1 MRRRSRLLLILGI
14 LLAIVAMLIT
24 YTMLQKPQQPA
35 EQPPVVTR
43 KVAVALQDIPY
54 GTLIDPLAVEMRDW
68 PVDTAPADAI
78 GNTADLAGKYAKTA
92 IFAGQIIQA
101 KMIASPS
108 ELAAGEGPASVLV
121 PLGMVAYPFPIDELS
136 GVSYALKSGDR
147 VDVLITF
154 RFLQVDRETQVAF
167 PLDRNQP
174 GDIQGVQI
182 PRLVSQLTLQNVE
195 VLRVGSW
202 YVPPVQTTQ
211 QQQPGQQQ
219 QTPATPPPPA
229 VVTLLVPQQDALVL
243 QFAREAKATVE
254 LALRNPNDQ
263 EEVTTQA
270 VTLDYM
276 LARFNITV
284 PILRDESL
292 ETLKPATR

>member
-43 KVAVALQDIPY
+43 KVAVAVQDIPY
-54 GTLIDPLAVEMRDW
+54 GTLIDPLTVEMRDW
-68 PVDTAPADAI
+68 PVDTAPADAV
-78 GNTADLAGKYAKTA
+78 GSTADLAGKYAKTP
-92 IFAGQIIQA
+92 IFSGQIIQT
-101 KMIASPS
+101 KMIATRE
-108 ELAAGEGPASVLV
+108 ELAGGEGPASILV
-121 PLGMVAYPFPIDELS
+121 PMGMVAYPFPIDEFS
-136 GVSYALKSGDR
+136 GVSYALKTGDR

-182 PRLVSQLTLQNVE
+182 PRLVSQLTLQNIE

-202 YVPPVQTTQ
+202 YVPPAQPTTQ
-211 QQQPGQQQ
+211 QGGQQQ
-219 QTPATPPPPA
+219 QAQTVPQPPA
-229 VVTLLVPQQDALVL
+229 VVTLLMPQQDALVL
-243 QFAREAKATVE
+243 QFAKEAGATIE
-254 LALRNPNDQ
+254 LALRNPADQ
-263 EEVTTQA
+263 ETVTTQS

-276 LARFNITV
+276 LARFDITV
-284 PILRDESL
+284 PITRDESL
-292 ETLKPATR
+292 ETLQPSTR

>member
-14 LLAIVAMLIT
+14 LLAIVAMLLT

-43 KVAVALQDIPY
+43 KVAVATQDIPY
-54 GTLIDPLAVEMRDW
+54 GTLIDPLTVEMRDW

-78 GNTADLAGKYAKTA
+78 GNTADLAGKYAQTA

-101 KMIASPS
+101 KMVATRN
-108 ELAAGEGPASVLV
+108 ELASGQGPASVLI
-121 PLGMVAYPFPIDELS
+121 PAGMVAYPFPIDEFS

-154 RFLQVDRETQVAF
+154 KFISVDRETQV
-167 PLDRNQP
+167 PLPLER
-174 GDIQGVQI
+174 GLEGEIVGVQI
-182 PRLVSQLTLQNVE
+182 PRLVSQLTLQNIE

-202 YVPPVQTTQ
+202 YVPPTQPTT

-219 QTPATPPPPA
+219 QAQATPPPPA
-229 VVTLLVPQQDALVL
+229 VVTLLMPQQDALVL
-243 QFAREAKATVE
+243 QFAKEANATIE

-263 EEVTTQA
+263 EMVTTQS

-284 PILRDESL
+284 PITRDESL
-292 ETLKPATR
+292 ETLRPIK

>member
-14 LLAIVAMLIT
+14 LLAIVAMLLT

-43 KVAVALQDIPY
+43 KVAVAVQDIPY
-54 GTLIDPLAVEMRDW
+54 GTLIDPLAVELRDW

-108 ELAAGEGPASVLV
+108 ELAAGEGPASVLI
-121 PLGMVAYPFPIDELS
+121 PAGMVAYPFPIDELS

-182 PRLVSQLTLQNVE
+182 PRLVSQLTLQNIE

-202 YVPPVQTTQ
+202 YVPPTQPTT
-211 QQQPGQQQ
+211 QQPGQQNQ
-219 QTPATPPPPA
+219 APATPPPPA
-229 VVTLLVPQQDALVL
+229 VVTLLMPQQDALVL
-243 QFAREAKATVE
+243 QFAKEAKATIE

-263 EEVTTQA
+263 EMVTTQS

-292 ETLKPATR
+292 ETLRPATR

>member
-24 YTMLQKPQQPA
+24 YTMLQKPPQPT

-43 KVAVALQDIPY
+43 KVAVAVQDIPY
-54 GTLIDPLAVEMRDW
+54 GTLIDPLTVEMRDW
-68 PVDTAPADAI
+68 PVDTAPADAV
-78 GNTADLAGKYAKTA
+78 GSAADLAGKYAKTP
-92 IFAGQIIQA
+92 IFSGQIIQA
-101 KMIASPS
+101 KMIATRE
-108 ELAAGEGPASVLV
+108 ELAGGEGPASILV
-121 PLGMVAYPFPIDELS
+121 PMGMVAYPFPIDEFS
-136 GVSYALKSGDR
+136 GVSYALKTGDR

-182 PRLVSQLTLQNVE
+182 PRLVSQLTLQNIE

-202 YVPPVQTTQ
+202 YVPPVQPTTQ
-211 QQQPGQQQ
+211 QGGQQQ
-219 QTPATPPPPA
+219 QAQTVPQPPA
-229 VVTLLVPQQDALVL
+229 VVTLLMPQQDALVL
-243 QFAREAKATVE
+243 QFAKEAGATIE
-254 LALRNPNDQ
+254 LALRNPADQ
-263 EEVTTQA
+263 EMVTTQS

-276 LARFNITV
+276 LARFDITV
-284 PILRDESL
+284 PITRDESL
-292 ETLKPATR
+292 ETLQPSAR

>member
-14 LLAIVAMLIT
+14 LLAIVAMLLT

-43 KVAVALQDIPY
+43 KVAVATQDIPY
-54 GTLIDPLAVEMRDW
+54 GTLIDPLAVELRDW

-154 RFLQVDRETQVAF
+154 RFLQVDREAQAPF

-182 PRLVSQLTLQNVE
+182 PRLVSQLTLQNIE

-202 YVPPVQTTQ
+202 YVPPTQPTT
-211 QQQPGQQQ
+211 QQPGQQNQ
-219 QTPATPPPPA
+219 ASATPPPPA
-229 VVTLLVPQQDALVL
+229 VVTLLMPQQDALVL
-243 QFAREAKATVE
+243 QFAKEAKATIE

-263 EEVTTQA
+263 EMVTTQS

-292 ETLKPATR
+292 ETLLPAAR

>member
-14 LLAIVAMLIT
+14 LLAIVAMLLT

-43 KVAVALQDIPY
+43 KVAVATQDIPY
-54 GTLIDPLAVEMRDW
+54 GTLIDPLAVEIRDW

-101 KMIASPS
+101 KMIATPS
-108 ELAAGEGPASVLV
+108 ELAGGEGPASILIPV
-121 PLGMVAYPFPIDELS
+121 GMVAYPFPIDELS

-154 RFLQVDRETQVAF
+154 HFVQVDRETQSPY
-167 PLDRNQP
+167 PLDRSQP
-174 GDIQGVQI
+174 GDIRGVQI

-202 YVPPVQTTQ
+202 YVPPAQPTAQQT
-211 QQQPGQQQ
+211 GQQQ
-219 QTPATPPPPA
+219 QAQATPPPPA
-229 VVTLLVPQQDALVL
+229 VVTLLMPQQDALVL
-243 QFAREAKATVE
+243 QFAKEANATIE

-263 EEVTTQA
+263 EMVTTQS

-284 PILRDESL
+284 PIARDESL
-292 ETLKPATR
+292 ETLRPIK

>member
-43 KVAVALQDIPY
+43 KVAVATQDIPY
-54 GTLIDPLAVEMRDW
+54 GTLIDPLTVEMRDW

-78 GNTADLAGKYAKTA
+78 ANTAELSGKYAKTA
-92 IFAGQIIQA
+92 IFAGQIVQA
-101 KMIASPS
+101 KMVATRE
-108 ELAAGEGPASVLV
+108 ELAGGEGPASILI
-121 PLGMVAYPFPIDELS
+121 PAGLVAYPFPIDEFS

-154 RFLQVDRETQVAF
+154 RFLDVDRETQVPY
-167 PLDRNQP
+167 PLDRGQQ
-174 GDIQGVQI
+174 GDIKGVQI
-182 PRLVSQLTLQNVE
+182 PRLVSQLTLQNIE

-202 YVPPVQTTQ
+202 YVPPAQPTTQ
-211 QQQPGQQQ
+211 QGGQQQ
-219 QTPATPPPPA
+219 QAQAAPLPPA
-229 VVTLLVPQQDALVL
+229 VVTLLMPQQDALVL
-243 QFAREAKATVE
+243 QFAKEAKATIE
-254 LALRNPNDQ
+254 LALRNPSDQ
-263 EEVTTQA
+263 EMVTTQS

-284 PILRDESL
+284 PITRDESL
-292 ETLKPATR
+292 ETLRPATR

>member
-14 LLAIVAMLIT
+14 LLAVVAMLLT
-24 YTMLQKPQQPA
+24 YTLLQKPQQPA

-43 KVAVALQDIPY
+43 KVVVATQDIAY
-54 GTLIDPLAVEMRDW
+54 GTLIDPLTVEMRDW
-68 PVDTAPADAI
+68 PVDTAPADAL
-78 GNTADLAGKYAKTA
+78 GNTADLAGKYAKTP

-101 KMIASPS
+101 KMVATRE
-108 ELAAGEGPASVLV
+108 ELAAGEGPASILIPV
-121 PLGMVAYPFPIDELS
+121 GMVAYPFPIGEFS

-154 RFLQVDRETQVAF
+154 RFVQVDRETQSPY
-167 PLDRNQP
+167 PLVRNQP

-182 PRLVSQLTLQNVE
+182 PRLVSQLTLQNIE

-202 YVPPVQTTQ
+202 YVPPEQPTTQ
-211 QQQPGQQQ
+211 QTGQQQ
-219 QTPATPPPPA
+219 QAQAVPQPPT
-229 VVTLLVPQQDALVL
+229 VVTLLMPQQDALVL
-243 QFAREAKATVE
+243 QFAKEAGATIE
-254 LALRNPNDQ
+254 LALRNPGDQ
-263 EEVTTQA
+263 EMVTTQS

-284 PILRDESL
+284 PIARDESL
-292 ETLKPATR
+292 ETLRPIK

>member
-14 LLAIVAMLIT
+14 LLAVVATLLT
-24 YTMLQKPQQPA
+24 YTLLQKPQQPS

-43 KVAVALQDIPY
+43 KVAVAAQDIPY

-78 GNTADLAGKYAKTA
+78 GNTAELAGKYAKTA
-92 IFAGQIIQA
+92 IFAGQVIQA
-101 KMIASPS
+101 KMVASWA
-108 ELAAGEGPASVLV
+108 ELASGEGPASILV
-121 PLGMVAYPFPIDELS
+121 PTGMVAYPLPIDEFS

-154 RFLQVDRETQVAF
+154 HFVQVDRETQSPY
-167 PLDRNQP
+167 PLGRNQP

-182 PRLVSQLTLQNVE
+182 PRLVSQLTLQNIE

-202 YVPPVQTTQ
+202 YVPPAQPTTQ
-211 QQQPGQQQ
+211 QQGGPQN
-219 QTPATPPPPA
+219 QTPVTPLPPA
-229 VVTLLVPQQDALVL
+229 VVTLLMPQQDALVL
-243 QFAREAKATVE
+243 QFAKEAKATIE

-263 EEVTTQA
+263 EIVTTQS

-284 PILRDESL
+284 PITRDESL
-292 ETLKPATR
+292 ESLRPIK